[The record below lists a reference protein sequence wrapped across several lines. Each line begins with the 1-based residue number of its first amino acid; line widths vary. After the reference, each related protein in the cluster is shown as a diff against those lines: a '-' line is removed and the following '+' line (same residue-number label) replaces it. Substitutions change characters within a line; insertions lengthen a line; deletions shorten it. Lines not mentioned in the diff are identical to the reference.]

1 MLRAFDI
8 SNGKL
13 RQLSIDPESID
24 KDSLSDVLWLD
35 LTEADNREKGLV
47 ESTYQG
53 TLPDA
58 EDIEEIETSAR
69 LFTDKTGVHVHSLF
83 IYHSEGRAE
92 TASVAFTLNGNRL
105 ITAKDTE
112 LPDFRLLR
120 MRCRRGLVRINSAID
135 LMLTLFSHKIDHLAD
150 VLEDLYKSLNGV
162 SYHVLE
168 DDEAELGDAIDQLA
182 VIEDTNGKVRLCLMD
197 TQRSISF
204 ITRHIRNEPEALETC
219 REILRDIETLL
230 AHSMFVTDK
239 VNFLMDSTQ
248 GFINI
253 EQNQIIKTFSIAA
266 VVFLP
271 PTLIA
276 SIYGMNFTHM
286 PELQS
291 PYAYPLALLAMVL
304 SGIAPY
310 WFFKRKGWL

>member
-1 MLRAFDI
+1 MLRAFNI
-8 SNGKL
+8 SNGKV
-13 RQLSIDPESID
+13 QQVPIDSEQVD
-24 KDSLSDVLWLD
+24 REVLVDALWLD
-35 LTEADNREKGLV
+35 LTEPDNRERELV

-53 TLPDA
+53 RLPDA
-58 EDIEEIETSAR
+58 EDIEEIESSAR
-69 LFTDKTGVHVHSLF
+69 LFTDETGVHVHSLF
-83 IYHSEGRAE
+83 LYHSEGRAQ
-92 TASVAFTLNGNRL
+92 TASVAFTINSDRL
-105 ITAKDTE
+105 ITAKDAE
-112 LPDFRLLR
+112 LPDFRLMR
-120 MRCRRGLVRINSAID
+120 MRCRRGLVNASSAVD

-162 SYHVLE
+162 SYDVLE
-168 DDEAELGDAIDQLA
+168 DNDAELEDAIDQLA

-204 ITRHIRNEPEALETC
+204 MMRQIRNEPDALETC
-219 REILRDIETLL
+219 REILRDIESLL

-253 EQNQIIKTFSIAA
+253 EQSKIIKTFSIAA

-271 PTLIA
+271 PTVIA
-276 SIYGMNFTHM
+276 SVYGMNFQYM
-286 PELQS
+286 PELAWS
-291 PYAYPLALLAMVL
+291 AGYPLALVLMVL